1 MSGKRWHS
9 GNGGGE
15 PMENPTETAPKEL
28 TDRTVVNTPIGPVCM
43 SRTEY
48 AMYREALA
56 LRRAADADA
65 QQP

>member
-1 MSGKRWHS
+1 
-9 GNGGGE
+9 
-15 PMENPTETAPKEL
+15 MENPTETAPKEL
-28 TDRTVVNTPIGPVCM
+28 TDRTVVNTPICPVCM

-56 LRRAADADA
+56 LRRAVDADA

>member
-1 MSGKRWHS
+1 MESKTT
-9 GNGGGE
+9 GND
-15 PMENPTETAPKEL
+15 L
-28 TDRTVVNTPIGPVCM
+28 TDRRIVSTPIGPVCM